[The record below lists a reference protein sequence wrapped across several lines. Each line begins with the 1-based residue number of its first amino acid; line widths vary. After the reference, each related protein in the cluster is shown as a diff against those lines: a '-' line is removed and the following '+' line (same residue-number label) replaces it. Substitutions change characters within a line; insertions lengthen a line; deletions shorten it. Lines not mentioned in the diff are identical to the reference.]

1 MEDLGL
7 DPDTVLL
14 PLDVIAQTSPG
25 LAGALQNAQVG
36 DVIGPVTVADPR
48 AANARLLAGLLEI
61 RPGGPGEFSEFT
73 DMIVERMKNE
83 RLTATVIEGLRS
95 QAYIDIRLGE
105 G

>member
-1 MEDLGL
+1 
-7 DPDTVLL
+7 
-14 PLDVIAQTSPG
+14 VIAQTSPG

-48 AANARLLAGLLEI
+48 AANSRVLAGLLEI
-61 RPGGPGEFSEFT
+61 NPGGPGEFSEYR
-73 DMIVERMKNE
+73 DMIVERLKNE
-83 RLTATVIEGLRS
+83 RLTETVIEELRS